1 MGKVLGEGQYGITR
15 EAKRRGGGEV
25 FAVKTI
31 SKKKIVSAAERR
43 ETKREIDI
51 MWFLKGHPNIVK
63 IESAYED
70 ANDLHIVME
79 LCRGGELFDSII
91 NRGHYTEEDAAAI
104 CRAMLSAVS
113 HMHALGVMH
122 RDLKPENFLLVHPE
136 DHPESAKVTDF
147 GLSLFVKPEE
157 FLSELIGSAYY
168 VAPEVLRSHYYSKA
182 DIWSIGVILYILLSG
197 EPPFFGD
204 SDDAIFQSIL
214 RGELDLASEP
224 WREISAGAKECVQL
238 MLVSNPR
245 RRATTQQVLAHPW
258 MAKGGASTRPLNN
271 ALVARISKFSN
282 MDKFK
287 RLACKTI
294 AASLT
299 PDEIL
304 GLKKMFE

>member
-1 MGKVLGEGQYGITR
+1 
-15 EAKRRGGGEV
+15 
-25 FAVKTI
+25 
-31 SKKKIVSAAERR
+31 
-43 ETKREIDI
+43 
-51 MWFLKGHPNIVK
+51 
-63 IESAYED
+63 
-70 ANDLHIVME
+70 
-79 LCRGGELFDSII
+79 
-91 NRGHYTEEDAAAI
+91 
-104 CRAMLSAVS
+104 MLSAVS
-113 HMHALGVMH
+113 HMHALGVIH

-197 EPPFFGD
+197 AAVLRRQRRRHLPVHPAGRAGPRVGAVARD
-204 SDDAIFQSIL
+204 L
-214 RGELDLASEP
+214 RRGEGVRAADAGVQP
-224 WREISAGAKECVQL
+224 AAAGDHPAGAGA
-238 MLVSNPR
+238 PG
-245 RRATTQQVLAHPW
+245 
-258 MAKGGASTRPLNN
+258 MAKGGASARPLNN

-282 MDKFK
+282 MNKFK